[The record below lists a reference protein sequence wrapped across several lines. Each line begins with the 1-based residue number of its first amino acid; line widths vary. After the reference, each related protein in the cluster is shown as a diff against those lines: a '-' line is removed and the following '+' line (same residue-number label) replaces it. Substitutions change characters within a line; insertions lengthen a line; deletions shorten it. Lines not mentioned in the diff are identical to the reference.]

1 MLWLTLLEYLD
12 GCIQIFF
19 KHIGHIETME
29 SDELRKKAEKR
40 AEEKIGFFV
49 HLGVYILVNVLLIFV
64 WWFTNG
70 GDVFPWFIFP
80 LIGWGIG
87 LGAHFIG
94 VYATYDLLEKM
105 TEKELKKLQK

>member
-1 MLWLTLLEYLD
+1 ME
-12 GCIQIFF
+12 
-19 KHIGHIETME
+19 HIEIME
-29 SDELRKKAEKR
+29 SEDLIKKAEKR
-40 AEEKIGFFV
+40 AEEKMGFFV
-49 HLGVYILVNVLLIFV
+49 HFGVYILVNVLLIFV

-94 VYATYDLLEKM
+94 VYATYNLLEKM
-105 TEKELKKLQK
+105 TEKELRKLQK